1 MRKQTTFFLAAV
13 ILGMTACAPK
23 KENTGKYPFTTTV
36 DSVDTYFGEKV
47 SDPYRW
53 LENDTTKETADWV
66 KRENDV
72 TFAYLKSIPYRD
84 KIKKRLEAIYNYER
98 LSAPFKEGGYYYF
111 YKNSGLQNHD
121 VLFRKKGEN
130 GTPEVF
136 LDPNAFSLD
145 GTTKLAGISFTHDGS
160 LAAYLISEGGSDW
173 TKAIVI
179 KTADKTVVEDTLRD
193 LKFTGIAWRGTEGFY
208 YSSYDKPKGSEL
220 SAKTQHHKLLYHKL
234 GTSQKNDP
242 LIFGGDSTPRRYIGA
257 GLTEDEQFLIVNASV
272 STTGNELYAQDLTDP
287 KGKLVTIVG
296 NFDNNHSVIDHE
308 GSRLIIQT
316 NLGAPNNKIIA
327 VDFANPKVGNWKDII
342 PETENAM
349 QGVSTAGKRLFVN
362 YLKDAQTLVKQFDYT
377 GRLERNVELPGIGTA
392 GGFEGKAKDKEVY
405 YSYSSFTYPP
415 SIFKYDIASGKS
427 ALYEKPKVDFNPDEY
442 ETKQVFYTSKDS
454 TKIPMFITYKKGT
467 ERNSKNPTW
476 LYAYG
481 GFNISLTPNFSTSR
495 IVWLENGGIYA
506 QPCLRGGGEYGDK
519 WHLAGTKMNK
529 QNVFD
534 DFIAAGEYL
543 IKEKYTSHDY
553 LAIAGR
559 SNGGLLIG
567 ATMTQRPDLAKV
579 ALPGVGV
586 MDMLRYN
593 KFTAGAGWAYDYGTA
608 EDSKEMFE
616 YLKTYSPLHA
626 LKPGTA
632 YPATLVT
639 TADHDDRVV
648 PSHSFKFAATLQEK
662 STGDNPVLL
671 RVDVR
676 SGHGSS
682 NLSKGIELQA
692 DQFVFAWYNMGV
704 VPPMVKKDM

>member
-1 MRKQTTFFLAAV
+1 MRIQTTFFLAAV

-23 KENTGKYPFTTTV
+23 KENTGKYPFTTKV

-47 SDPYRW
+47 PDPYRW

-66 KRENDV
+66 KSENEV

-98 LSAPFKEGGYYYF
+98 LSAPFKEGEYYYF

-145 GTTKLAGISFTHDGS
+145 GTTKLAGVSFTHDGS

-193 LKFTGIAWRGTEGFY
+193 LKFTGIAWRGKEGFY
-208 YSSYDKPKGSEL
+208 YSRYDKPKGSEL

-257 GLTEDEQFLIVNASV
+257 GLTEDEQFLIVTASV

-308 GSRLIIQT
+308 GSRLLIQT
-316 NLGAPNNKIIA
+316 NRGAPNNKIIA
-327 VDFANPKVGNWKDII
+327 VDFSNPKIENWKDII

-427 ALYEKPKVDFNPDEY
+427 ALYEKPMVDFNPDEY

-626 LKPGTA
+626 LTPGTA

-671 RVDVR
+671 RVDIK